1 MKIKKYLPFW
11 IILVLVNAAAV
22 LLTNSNLLSLQKD
35 YTDLQ
40 TEYYQLEK
48 QTAALERETARLGSL
63 QRISQKA
70 EEMGLE
76 TVDQRIV
83 KVDKPAFAMR

>member
-1 MKIKKYLPFW
+1 MNLKKYLPFW
-11 IILVLVNAAAV
+11 IILVLINAAAV

-35 YTDLQ
+35 YSQLQ
-40 TEYYQLEK
+40 ENYYQLVKE
-48 QTAALERETARLGSL
+48 TSSLERETAQLGSL

-83 KVDKPAFAMR
+83 KVDMPVFAMR